1 MYKYLTIYDRL
12 ICPKPPKHVP
22 AYGTFSVD
30 SSHHR
35 FNRYTLVEYTKK
47 SKGQEDTITEE
58 RWVADTCKHH
68 ALISPD
74 GMVLASIVTDRD
86 TADSTV
92 FAKLCAKLPKG
103 SGIALGDSA
112 YCSSDNCDVA
122 VATGRDPFFEPK
134 KNYTGKGTNTWAKM
148 VRFWKEHPGRF
159 YKVYKARTTVEA
171 AFSAIKCHY
180 CVRSVTPHMQE
191 RELAIVS
198 ICRNI
203 GA

>member
-1 MYKYLTIYDRL
+1 MQIRPPDANAAGVCRKIEIAKPRPHAICGEGGELCNKLPTELLDDL
-12 ICPKPPKHVP
+12 ILFTAGKA

-47 SKGQEDTITEE
+47 SKGQEDTNTEE
-58 RWVADTCKHH
+58 RWVADTCEHH

-74 GMVLASIVTDRD
+74 GIVLASIVTDRD

-103 SGIALGDSA
+103 SGVALGDSA
-112 YCSSDNCDVA
+112 YCSSDNCDAV

-134 KNYTGKGTNTWAKM
+134 KNYTGKGPTLGPRWSG
-148 VRFWKEHPGRF
+148 FG
-159 YKVYKARTTVEA
+159 
-171 AFSAIKCHY
+171 
-180 CVRSVTPHMQE
+180 
-191 RELAIVS
+191 
-198 ICRNI
+198 RNI
-203 GA
+203 RAGSTKFTRPGPP